1 MALLRSIATVGG
13 YTIASRVL
21 GFVRDI
27 LIARLLGAGMVAD
40 AFFVA
45 LRFPNLF
52 RSLFAEGA
60 FNASFVPLFGRRLED
75 DGRAA
80 ARRFAEDVLAVLLSA
95 LLAFTVLA
103 QIAMPWL
110 MYAIAPGFA
119 ETPAKFDL
127 AVQFTRITF
136 PYLLFM
142 SLTALQG
149 GVLNSLHRFA
159 AAAAAPILLNVVMI
173 LALVVVVPL
182 TGQTGHVLAWAV
194 SVAGLGQF
202 LLMVAA
208 CRRAGIAL
216 RLPMPR
222 LNPAVR
228 RLLRLMLPGI
238 VGAGAT
244 QINLLVGTIIAT
256 LQPGAVSYLYYADR
270 IYQLPLAVIGSAVGV
285 VLLPELTRSLRGG
298 RPEAAMA
305 ALNRCIEFAALLT
318 LPAAVALVAIPGPIV
333 AVLFQRGAF
342 DATASQATALA
353 LTAYAVGLP
362 AYVLIKSLAPGFY
375 AREDTATP
383 FRYAVISMA
392 ANVALSLVLFRV
404 LGFVGIAL
412 ASALA
417 AWLNAGLLGHRLHA
431 RRHLVGDDRLR
442 RRLPRTVVS
451 SLVMGVGLWLAA
463 DRLGAALAGPLA
475 LKVAALAALVLGGLA
490 LFGALA
496 LLSGALSLGDLR
508 RVLRRRPAAGPPA

>member
-27 LIARLLGAGMVAD
+27 LIARLLGAGMIAD

-119 ETPAKFDL
+119 DTPAKFDL

-208 CRRAGIAL
+208 CRRAGI
-216 RLPMPR
+216 
-222 LNPAVR
+222 
-228 RLLRLMLPGI
+228 LL
-238 VGAGAT
+238 
-244 QINLLVGTIIAT
+244 
-256 LQPGAVSYLYYADR
+256 
-270 IYQLPLAVIGSAVGV
+270 
-285 VLLPELTRSLRGG
+285 
-298 RPEAAMA
+298 
-305 ALNRCIEFAALLT
+305 
-318 LPAAVALVAIPGPIV
+318 
-333 AVLFQRGAF
+333 
-342 DATASQATALA
+342 
-353 LTAYAVGLP
+353 
-362 AYVLIKSLAPGFY
+362 
-375 AREDTATP
+375 ARETEEFFDG
-383 FRYAVISMA
+383 IE
-392 ANVALSLVLFRV
+392 VLAR
-404 LGFVGIAL
+404 LG
-412 ASALA
+412 
-417 AWLNAGLLGHRLHA
+417 
-431 RRHLVGDDRLR
+431 
-442 RRLPRTVVS
+442 RRLPRDGRVAILTIS
-451 SLVMGVGLWLAA
+451 G
-463 DRLGAALAGPLA
+463 GPSVIA
-475 LKVAALAALVLGGLA
+475 SDACEEAGLA
-490 LFGALA
+490 VPPLPEPVRTRRPPGLPFTEDSAEWA
-496 LLSGALSLGDLR
+496 PIPEELR
-508 RVLRRRPAAGPPA
+508 R